1 MKHDVILIA
10 AIGLLILNGVLTGV
24 LIQKVMNDPEE
35 KIVNSEMKFREEF
48 MVKSKDGTIYLVTTR
63 LKLRPTEP
71 TSHEDIAKTMQYY
84 LERIFLTS
92 DDIALEQESQCL
104 FLVKSAI
111 AMTMDKFKYSSATEV
126 IEIKRL

>member
-1 MKHDVILIA
+1 MKSKIILII
-10 AIGLLILNGVLTGV
+10 AIGLLIFNGVLTGI
-24 LIQKVMNDPEE
+24 LITKFMNDPEE
-35 KIVNSEMKFREEF
+35 KIINSEMKFHEDF
-48 MVKSKDGTIYLVTTR
+48 IVKSKDGTIYLVTTR
-63 LKLRPTEP
+63 FKLHPTEP

-92 DDIALEQESQCL
+92 DDVALEQESQCL

-126 IEIKRL
+126 IEVKRL

>member
-1 MKHDVILIA
+1 MKSNISLIV
-10 AIGLLILNGVLTGV
+10 AIGLLLLNGVLTGV
-24 LIQKVMNDPEE
+24 LITKLMNDPEE
-35 KIVNSEMKFREEF
+35 KIVNSEMKFHEDF
-48 MVKSKDGTIYLVTTR
+48 IVKSKDGTIYLVTTR
-63 LKLRPTEP
+63 FKLHPTEP

-92 DDIALEQESQCL
+92 DDVALEQESQCL

>member
-1 MKHDVILIA
+1 MKSKISLIV
-10 AIGLLILNGVLTGV
+10 AIGLLIFNGVLTGI
-24 LIQKVMNDPEE
+24 LITKFMNDPEE
-35 KIVNSEMKFREEF
+35 KIVNSEMKFHEDF
-48 MVKSKDGTIYLVTTR
+48 IVKSKDGTIYFVTTR
-63 LKLRPTEP
+63 FKLHPTEP

-92 DDIALEQESQCL
+92 DDVALEQESQCL

-126 IEIKRL
+126 IEVKRL

>member
-1 MKHDVILIA
+1 MKHNIILIV
-10 AIGLLILNGVLTGV
+10 AIGLLIFNGVLTGV
-24 LIQKVMNDPEE
+24 LITKFMNDPEE
-35 KIVNSEMKFREEF
+35 KIVNSEMKFHEDF
-48 MVKSKDGTIYLVTTR
+48 IVKSKDGTIYLVTTR
-63 LKLRPTEP
+63 FKLHPTEP

-92 DDIALEQESQCL
+92 DDVALEQESQCL

-111 AMTMDKFKYSSATEV
+111 AMTMDKFKYSSTIEV

>member
-1 MKHDVILIA
+1 MKRNIILIA

-24 LIQKVMNDPEE
+24 LIQKFMNDPEE

-63 LKLRPTEP
+63 LKLCPTEP

-92 DDIALEQESQCL
+92 DDVLEQEGL
-104 FLVKSAI
+104 LLAKSAI
-111 AMTMDKFKYSSATEV
+111 ALTMDKFRYSSATEV

>member
-1 MKHDVILIA
+1 MKSKILLII
-10 AIGLLILNGVLTGV
+10 AIGLLIFNGVLTGV
-24 LIQKVMNDPEE
+24 FITKFMNDPEE
-35 KIVNSEMKFREEF
+35 KIVNSEMKFHEDF
-48 MVKSKDGTIYLVTTR
+48 IVKSKDGTIYLVTTR
-63 LKLRPTEP
+63 FKLHPTEP

-92 DDIALEQESQCL
+92 DDVALEQESQCL